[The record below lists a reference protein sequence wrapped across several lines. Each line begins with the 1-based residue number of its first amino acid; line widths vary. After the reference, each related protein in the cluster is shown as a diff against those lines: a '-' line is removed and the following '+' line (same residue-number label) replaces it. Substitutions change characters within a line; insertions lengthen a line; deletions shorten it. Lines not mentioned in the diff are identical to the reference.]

1 MLQIIL
7 ILAVASVAA
16 YFIATSRKSKVEEV
30 SKDTPAPL
38 NPTFDPAPPA
48 KAPAEKVPAKAK
60 VEPIA
65 DVQKVIELKEAK
77 KVVKKAAT
85 PKKSTTKKSK

>member
-7 ILAVASVAA
+7 LLAVASVAA

-30 SKDTPAPL
+30 SKNTPAPK

-48 KAPAEKVPAKAK
+48 SAPVEEIVVKGNA

-65 DVQKVIELKEAK
+65 SVQQVAELKEAK
-77 KVVKKAAT
+77 KVIKKKAA
-85 PKKSTTKKSK
+85 PKKKTTK

>member
-30 SKDTPAPL
+30 SKDAPAPL

-77 KVVKKAAT
+77 KVIKKAA
-85 PKKSTTKKSK
+85 PKKSATKKSK